1 MTAAVWPS
9 RDAIFVVAEP
19 IIMTFES
26 FRARPYLCSAGKPT
40 IGYGTTRYPSGVKV
54 TLADKP
60 CSETEGRVY
69 LRYSMGR
76 VLADLQ
82 KPGMVTRSPTVKQAA
97 ALLSLAYNCG
107 VGAHDGVKGDIADS
121 TLLARFNSGEIQAC
135 ADQFLLWNKA
145 RVGGVLQSVSG
156 LTNRRRAER
165 LLFLAPA

>member
-1 MTAAVWPS
+1 MTAALWPS

-19 IIMTFES
+19 IIMLFES
-26 FRARPYLCSAGKPT
+26 FRGRAYLCSAAKPT
-40 IGYGTTRYPSGVKV
+40 IGYGSTRYANGVKV
-54 TLADKP
+54 TLADKQ
-60 CSETEGRVY
+60 CSEAEARVL

-82 KPGMVTRSPTVKQAA
+82 KPGLVTRSPTAKQSA

-107 VGAHDGVKGDIADS
+107 VGLHDGIKGDVADS
-121 TLLARFNSGEIQAC
+121 TLLALFNSGEIPAA

-145 RVGGVLQSVSG
+145 RVGGAMRSIPG
-156 LTNRRRAER
+156 LTNRRQAER